1 MGRVWAVIKREYVER
16 VRTKWFIVSTLFA
29 PFLLGLLT
37 IVPLWLIS
45 KTAAQSDI
53 THVAILDASGTGV
66 GKRIQIAIG
75 GGPIATDTAKTQ
87 LVVLDTT
94 ELVAAESA
102 FTHMVMRKET
112 RGYLVLGP
120 HVLDDTVARYAGRN
134 GSSLADVS
142 RIQSAVRQGILQA
155 RLERAGMNPE
165 RVMSLTGAKP
175 LELSAEQIGDKGREG
190 SGGMVKFLFAF
201 SIAFLL
207 YMSIVLYGQNVL
219 RGVLEEKQTRVAE
232 VVVSSISTDTLLAG
246 KVLGVGAVGIT
257 QQILWVITSI
267 AVIHAREPI
276 MRAMH
281 IAAPSFTLPSITP
294 GVLALLF
301 LFFVLG
307 FMLYAAIFAA
317 VGSMV
322 NSDSEAQQAQQP
334 FMMLLVATAILIQP
348 VLLNPGSSLSVAASI
363 VPFSSPVIM
372 PLRLSVSSVPWWELV
387 ASIVVAA
394 VTIAIFIWIASRI
407 YRTGLLMYG
416 KRPTI
421 RELARWV
428 RRSA

>member
-1 MGRVWAVIKREYVER
+1 MARLWAVIKREYLER
-16 VRTKWFIVSTLFA
+16 VRTKWFIISTLFA

-37 IVPLWLIS
+37 IVPIWLIG

-53 THVAILDASGTGV
+53 THIAILDASGTGV
-66 GKRIQIAIG
+66 GRRVRLALG
-75 GGPIATDTAKTQ
+75 GGSLASDTSRTQ

-94 ELVAAESA
+94 QLAAAESA
-102 FTHMVMRKET
+102 FTHMVMKKET

-134 GSSLADVS
+134 GASLADVG

-155 RLERAGMNPE
+155 RLERAGLNAE
-165 RVMSLTGAKP
+165 RVMSLTAAKQV
-175 LELSAEQIGDKGREG
+175 ELSAEQIGDKGREG
-190 SGGMVKFLFAF
+190 GGIVKFLFSF

-232 VVVSSISTDTLLAG
+232 VVVSSVSTDTLLAG

-267 AVIHAREPI
+267 AVIRARDPI
-276 MRAMH
+276 MRALH
-281 IAAPSFTLPSITP
+281 IPQVSFTMPSISLP
-294 GVLALLF
+294 VLGLLF
-301 LFFVLG
+301 VFFVLG
-307 FMLYAAIFAA
+307 FMLYAAIFAS
-317 VGSMV
+317 VGAMV
-322 NSDSEAQQAQQP
+322 NSDTEAQQAQQP

-348 VLLNPGSSLSVAASI
+348 VLVNPASSLAVAASI

-372 PLRLSVSSVPWWELV
+372 PLRLSVSSVPWWEV
-387 ASIVVAA
+387 ALAIAVAA

-416 KRPTI
+416 KRPTL
-421 RELARWV
+421 REVARWV

>member
-1 MGRVWAVIKREYVER
+1 MARLWAVIKREYLER
-16 VRTKWFIVSTLFA
+16 VRTKWFLISTLFA

-37 IVPLWLIS
+37 IVPIWLMS

-53 THVAILDASGTGV
+53 AHIAILDASGTGV
-66 GKRIQIAIG
+66 GRRVRLALG
-75 GGPIATDTAKTQ
+75 GGSLAGDTSRTQ

-94 ELVAAESA
+94 QLAAAESA
-102 FTHMVMRKET
+102 FTHVVMKKET

-134 GSSLADVS
+134 GASLADVG

-155 RLERAGMNPE
+155 RLERAGLDAE
-165 RVMSLTGAKP
+165 RVVSLTAAKQV
-175 LELSAEQIGDKGREG
+175 ELNAEQIGDKGREG
-190 SGGMVKFLFAF
+190 GGIVKFLFSF

-232 VVVSSISTDTLLAG
+232 VVVSSVSTDTLLAG

-281 IAAPSFTLPSITP
+281 VPSPSFSLPSISA

-301 LFFVLG
+301 VFFVLG
-307 FMLYAAIFAA
+307 FMLYAAIFAS
-317 VGSMV
+317 VGAMV
-322 NSDSEAQQAQQP
+322 NSDTEAQQAQQP

-348 VLLNPGSSLSVAASI
+348 VLVNPSSSLARAASI

-372 PLRLSVSSVPWWELV
+372 PLRLSVSSVPWWEVGL
-387 ASIVVAA
+387 AIGIGA
-394 VTIAIFIWIASRI
+394 VTIALFIWIASRI

-416 KRPTI
+416 KRPTL
-421 RELARWV
+421 REVARWV